1 MCKSFSY
8 VIFCSKKCGKN
19 LFVTNQRGVLNRY
32 FNLTKNLENLK
43 MNIKERNNAVL
54 RIIFWI
60 LEGII
65 VGFGAIMPG
74 ISGGTL
80 CVAFGM
86 YLPLIYVISHPKQNL
101 KKYWKMLLV
110 FAIGVAIGFVGLSGL
125 ASWLLKLSTSLVTC
139 AFIGFILGTFPELW
153 HDAGEQGRKPTSFL
167 SLFLGFA
174 LMLALLLFLQSHD
187 MMQVQTNIFG
197 FLLCGIL
204 WGLSFIVPGLSSS
217 TLLLFFGL
225 YEPMLEGIAKLDFR
239 VILPLAVG
247 MIACVLLLSKGV
259 NFIYKKFYTQISHFI
274 LGVVAATTIMIFP
287 DWSMRGMDLVYALLC
302 IIGGCIVSYFFT
314 RVCASLKEK
323 QS

>member
-1 MCKSFSY
+1 
-8 VIFCSKKCGKN
+8 
-19 LFVTNQRGVLNRY
+19 
-32 FNLTKNLENLK
+32 
-43 MNIKERNNAVL
+43 
-54 RIIFWI
+54 
-60 LEGII
+60 
-65 VGFGAIMPG
+65 
-74 ISGGTL
+74 
-80 CVAFGM
+80 
-86 YLPLIYVISHPKQNL
+86 
-101 KKYWKMLLV
+101 
-110 FAIGVAIGFVGLSGL
+110 
-125 ASWLLKLSTSLVTC
+125 
-139 AFIGFILGTFPELW
+139 
-153 HDAGEQGRKPTSFL
+153 
-167 SLFLGFA
+167 
-174 LMLALLLFLQSHD
+174 MLALLLFLQSHD

>member
-1 MCKSFSY
+1 M
-8 VIFCSKKCGKN
+8 
-19 LFVTNQRGVLNRY
+19 
-32 FNLTKNLENLK
+32 
-43 MNIKERNNAVL
+43 KERNNIVL
-54 RIIFWI
+54 RIIFWL

-86 YLPLIYVISHPKQNL
+86 YLPLIHVISHPKENL
-101 KKYWKMLLV
+101 KKYWRMLLV
-110 FAIGVAIGFVGLSGL
+110 FALGVAIGFVGLSGL
-125 ASWLLKLSTSLVTC
+125 ASWLLNLSTSLVTC

-153 HDAGEQGRKPTSFL
+153 HDAGIQGRKTTSFI
-167 SLFLGFA
+167 SLVLGFV
-174 LMLALLLFLQSHD
+174 LMLALLLFLSNHD
-187 MMQVQTNIFG
+187 MVTVESNIWG
-197 FLLCGIL
+197 FLFCGVL

-225 YEPMLEGIAKLDFR
+225 YQPMLDGIATLNLR
-239 VILPLAVG
+239 IILPLAVG
-247 MIACVLLLSKGV
+247 MIVCVLLLSKGI

-302 IIGGCIVSYFFT
+302 IVGGCILSYFFT

-323 QS
+323 HS